1 MLEPKYERRQAAVKE
16 AYVGLVGWAWI
27 AASIAA
33 VYYLFRAIFFG
44 GSWWTFVG
52 TSVVAW
58 VLSSKTSA
66 ESENRVAPA
75 GCAVAGS

>member
-58 VLSSKTSA
+58 VLY
-66 ESENRVAPA
+66 RVALYYQLENERRE
-75 GCAVAGS
+75 